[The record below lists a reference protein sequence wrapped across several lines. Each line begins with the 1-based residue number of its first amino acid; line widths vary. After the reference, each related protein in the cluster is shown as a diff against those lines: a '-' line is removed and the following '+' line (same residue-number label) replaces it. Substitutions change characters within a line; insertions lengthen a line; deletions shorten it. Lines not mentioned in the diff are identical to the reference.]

1 MKQIK
6 SKSSKTEQVV
16 DRLFKIMC
24 KIDKLVGF
32 FVLPA
37 AFIFKYSNVFT
48 ASILV
53 LFISLLLGLF
63 YAIYKAIIHP
73 NEPNVLS
80 PDTKFKTN
88 QKSKN
93 KTPSTAGA
101 IASNINP

>member
-6 SKSSKTEQVV
+6 PNSSKTEQVV

-24 KIDKLVGF
+24 RIDKIVGF

-37 AFIFKYSNVFT
+37 SFIFKYPNVCA
-48 ASILV
+48 ASILI
-53 LFISLLLGLF
+53 LFISLLLGMF

-80 PDTKFKTN
+80 PDTKFKTK